1 MLVLKTQ
8 IKINR
13 VSSNSLKDYYHIF
26 IDGKD
31 VTEEIRD
38 PKIDQNVSQIA
49 KLPKIRKQLISL
61 QKKLAKEGNI
71 IMEGRDIGSVILP
84 YADIKLYF
92 IASEEERTK
101 RRYKELTA
109 KGYKIDYKEVKKQI
123 MKRDEIDSQ
132 RKYAPLTKAENA
144 VLIDSTEKT
153 IEEVKNEIL
162 KIIKKYKENGK
173 K

>member
-1 MLVLKTQ
+1 
-8 IKINR
+8 
-13 VSSNSLKDYYHIF
+13 
-26 IDGKD
+26 
-31 VTEEIRD
+31 
-38 PKIDQNVSQIA
+38 
-49 KLPKIRKQLISL
+49 
-61 QKKLAKEGNI
+61 
-71 IMEGRDIGSVILP
+71 MEGRDIGSVILP

-101 RRYKELTA
+101 RRYKELTD

-132 RKYAPLTKAENA
+132 RKYAPLTKAEDA

-162 KIIKKYKENGK
+162 EIIKKYKENGK